1 MDSSTFQQ
9 NHHSPSTVIRFF
21 KIVLTKSLQHKT
33 LKVPNKFSKKYG
45 NGFPNPVYLKPADDT
60 EWKIDWTNKD
70 GEILF
75 EKGWKEFAAYYSLE
89 NGHLL
94 WFEYNGTSK
103 IEVQIF
109 DMSCLEIEY
118 PSNDLI
124 NDGNLAG
131 ILNEQ
136 PQPKKKAK
144 AAPKPS
150 SPSRSKRVKFTVK
163 TIDVEDSEED
173 SELDSQSKETQLKKL
188 PYVDDF
194 YPGTSGFQ
202 ALNEAQKFKSENPF
216 FIVKARQSNVSRPTV
231 NFQASFFRKYFE
243 KEQNVQIRFQKI
255 LIPAKLR
262 CYPYNSH
269 AIIAS
274 GWGLFVRTS
283 TLQPGDVTIFELIE
297 REDPVLDVHIYRAQD
312 FQPQVSGIQSQKE
325 AKKSK
330 CPKEF
335 KNSESQNPSFVIKIT
350 ESDLSKS
357 RASVPV
363 SFFNKYFEKKEPYV
377 VIRFDSKLWPVKL
390 LCYQANAYISR
401 GWLAFALDNNL
412 KAGDVC
418 ILELVNGKDALLECR
433 IYRADG

>member
-1 MDSSTFQQ
+1 MASSSFQH
-9 NHHSPSTVIRFF
+9 NHHSPSTVISFF
-21 KIVLTKSLQHKT
+21 MIVLTESLQNGI
-33 LKVPNKFSKKYG
+33 LKLPNKFSKKYG

-60 EWKIDWTNKD
+60 EWRIDWTNQD
-70 GEILF
+70 GEIQF
-75 EKGWKEFAAYYSLE
+75 EKGWREFAAYYSLE

-103 IEVQIF
+103 MEVQIF

-118 PSNDLI
+118 PSKDLI

-136 PQPKKKAK
+136 PQPKKKAN

-150 SPSRSKRVKFTVK
+150 SPSRGKRVKFAVE
-163 TIDVEDSEED
+163 TIDLEDSEED
-173 SELDSQSKETQLKKL
+173 NQLDSQSEETQLKKL
-188 PYVDDF
+188 PY
-194 YPGTSGFQ
+194 
-202 ALNEAQKFKSENPF
+202 
-216 FIVKARQSNVSRPTV
+216 

-262 CYPYNSH
+262 CYPYNSQ
-269 AIIAS
+269 AIISS

-297 REDPVLDVHIYRAQD
+297 REDPVLDVHIYRAQA
-312 FQPQVSGIQSQKE
+312 FQPQSSGIQSQKE

-330 CPKEF
+330 SPKES
-335 KNSESQNPSFVIKIT
+335 KNSEAQNPSFVIKIT

-357 RASVPV
+357 RAKVPV
-363 SFFNKYFEKKEPYV
+363 SFFNKYFKKKEPYV
-377 VIRFDSKLWPVKL
+377 VIRFDSKLWPAKL
-390 LCYQANAYISR
+390 LCYPGSAYISC
-401 GWLAFALDNNL
+401 GWLDFTLDNNL

-418 ILELVNGKDALLECR
+418 ILELVNEKDALLECR

>member
-1 MDSSTFQQ
+1 MASSTFQH
-9 NHHSPSTVIRFF
+9 NHHSPSAVISFF
-21 KIVLTKSLQHKT
+21 KIVLTESLQNGI

-188 PYVDDF
+188 PYVDE
-194 YPGTSGFQ
+194 YAVLQ
-202 ALNEAQKFKSENPF
+202 
-216 FIVKARQSNVSRPTV
+216 